1 MNNKNTIFLKKKL
14 QKPCEKQSLQVPFSI
29 LRIVNIGIEQLTRA
43 NWISTKWYNK
53 EGFNQTLHANNAE
66 LNTERD
72 VQT

>member
-43 NWISTKWYNK
+43 NWISTK
-53 EGFNQTLHANNAE
+53 
-66 LNTERD
+66 
-72 VQT
+72 